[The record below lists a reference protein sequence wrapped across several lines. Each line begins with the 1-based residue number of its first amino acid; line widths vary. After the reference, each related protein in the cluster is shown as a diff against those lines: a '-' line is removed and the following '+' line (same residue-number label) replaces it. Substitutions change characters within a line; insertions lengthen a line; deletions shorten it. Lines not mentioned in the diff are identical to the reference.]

1 MTRRAISKSTL
12 RPTRGQRVDMEE
24 PHRIGQRILDQHAF
38 GVTCNEGFGGRVSI
52 VGEQDGWL
60 IVTEVGNE
68 ELAVDALKWT
78 RFLLVEARIAVLAM
92 GDVELDSAP
101 GRRRQAGDFGEQCG

>member
-1 MTRRAISKSTL
+1 
-12 RPTRGQRVDMEE
+12 MEE
-24 PHRIGQRILDQHAF
+24 AHRIGQRILDQHAF
-38 GVTCNEGFGGRVSI
+38 GVTCNEEFGGRVCV

-60 IVTEVGNE
+60 IVTEVSNE

-78 RFLLVEARIAVLAM
+78 RLLLVEARIAVLAM
-92 GDVELDSAP
+92 GDIELDGAP

>member
-24 PHRIGQRILDQHAF
+24 AHRIGQRILDQHAF
-38 GVTCNEGFGGRVSI
+38 CVTCNEGFGGRVCV

-78 RFLLVEARIAVLAM
+78 RLLLVEARITEFRM
-92 GDVELDSAP
+92 GALGSQ
-101 GRRRQAGDFGEQCG
+101 GGQGCRR